1 MESQRVRQDWATEH
15 TYIRNKTYHF
25 MHFYLDFQN
34 NCFDERKKNYM
45 TKWSILYSRLRNHVF
60 IIQNISLPI
69 NLSLS
74 PRIIDIWPENFIIDL
89 FAVDTNRENTF
100 SELIEIVNLPTLPLD
115 ISTILWILMLLLGLI
130 LLF

>member
-15 TYIRNKTYHF
+15 TYIRNKTCHF
-25 MHFYLDFQN
+25 MHFL
-34 NCFDERKKNYM
+34 
-45 TKWSILYSRLRNHVF
+45 SRLSKQLLWWEKEKLHDKVKHF
-60 IIQNISLPI
+60 IFKAEKSCLHYSKYFTAHKSVTKSKNNWYLA
-69 NLSLS
+69 
-74 PRIIDIWPENFIIDL
+74 WEFIIDL